1 MAQLLTESSGAPQKA
16 GNKWRAILITPGKGS
31 SGIYT
36 EETLREFGPQAFVKG
51 THSYV
56 DHPRSE
62 EDIRSPKNLIGVLAE
77 DARYEDGVG
86 LVAELDIMP
95 HWKEFVEAVAPHTG
109 LSIYAMGE
117 GDYNDDGEVVVENLI
132 PHPQNS
138 VDLVSYPGRP
148 GSKLA
153 DKLYE
158 AAIAMVEAGPGDL
171 KRGDFVSW
179 NSSGGRARGRIER
192 IVRDGSIK
200 VPNSDFTINGD
211 ADDPAALIR
220 LYRDG
225 SRTDTLVGHKFS
237 TLTKIEDLDEYYD
250 KDKKKKKRKMEAEP
264 GELAERDLV
273 RMDHGG
279 EMAYGQ
285 VAYIMTSGV
294 FPFEGDPLSIDASP
308 ESPVALIRVWME
320 EDGEWEPTPMLMG
333 HSISELTK
341 VSELGEMPESR
352 EETSAPM
359 SGKNGTAAKSAAATE
374 SKKKEEHMEL
384 KELSDQ
390 LAELPNLV
398 AAAVAEALAPA
409 VETEEKEEI
418 DIAAVAEAMV
428 EADLPEVSRKAVY
441 ESLRTGGD
449 LSEAIESQKAF
460 VESVKSHFKE
470 EAKATS
476 KNFEESVIVTTEEK
490 APRLS
495 EILNVKVGA

>member
-1 MAQLLTESSGAPQKA
+1 MAQLLTESSSAPEKV
-16 GNKWRAILITPGKGS
+16 GNKWRAVLITPGKGS

-36 EETLREFGPQAFVKG
+36 EETLREFGPKAFVKG

-117 GDYNDDGEVVVENLI
+117 GNYNDDGEVVVENLI
-132 PHPQNS
+132 PHTQNS

-158 AAIAMVEAGPGDL
+158 AAIAMVEAGPDEL
-171 KRGDFVSW
+171 SRGDFVSW

-192 IVRDGSIK
+192 IVRDGSVN
-200 VPNSDFTINGD
+200 VPDSDFTINAD

-237 TLTKIEDLDEYYD
+237 TLTKIEDLEEYD
-250 KDKKKKKRKMEAEP
+250 KKKKRKKLYE
-264 GELAERDLV
+264 DLPDNY
-273 RMDHGG
+273 RP
-279 EMAYGQ
+279 A
-285 VAYIMTSGV
+285 TSSDV
-294 FPFEGDPLSIDASP
+294 PEGRACGNCMFFN
-308 ESPVALIRVWME
+308 ESNLD
-320 EDGEWEPTPMLMG
+320 EDGNAFCERWDEYVAG
-333 HSISELTK
+333 
-341 VSELGEMPESR
+341 GNYCNAWQGR
-352 EETSAPM
+352 EEASAPM
-359 SGKNGTAAKSAAATE
+359 SGKNGTAAKTAAATE

-441 ESLRTGGD
+441 ESLRAGGD
-449 LSEAIESQKAF
+449 LAEAIESQKAF

>member
-1 MAQLLTESSGAPQKA
+1 MAQLLTESSSAPEKV
-16 GNKWRAILITPGKGS
+16 GNKWRAILITPGRGS

-36 EETLREFGPQAFVKG
+36 EETLREFGPKAFVKG

-86 LVAELDIMP
+86 LVAELDVMP

-117 GDYNDDGEVVVENLI
+117 GNYNDDGEVVVETLV
-132 PHPQNS
+132 PHTQNS

-158 AAIAMVEAGPGDL
+158 QAISMAAE
-171 KRGDFVSW
+171 S
-179 NSSGGRARGRIER
+179 
-192 IVRDGSIK
+192 
-200 VPNSDFTINGD
+200 
-211 ADDPAALIR
+211 
-220 LYRDG
+220 Y
-225 SRTDTLVGHKFS
+225 H
-237 TLTKIEDLDEYYD
+237 D
-250 KDKKKKKRKMEAEP
+250 KGKKKKKRKMEAEP
-264 GELAERDLV
+264 GELAEKDLV

-285 VAYIMTSGV
+285 VAYIMTNGV
-294 FPFEGDPLSIDASP
+294 FPFEGDPLAIEASP

-320 EDGEWEPTPMLMG
+320 EDGEWEPTQILMG

-341 VSELGEMPESR
+341 ISELGEAANR
-352 EETSAPM
+352 EEASAPM
-359 SGKNGTAAKSAAATE
+359 SGKNGTAATTAAATE

-390 LAELPNLV
+390 IAELPNLV
-398 AAAVAEALAPA
+398 ASAVAEALAPA

-428 EADLPEVSRKAVY
+428 EANLPEVSRKAVY
-441 ESLRTGGD
+441 ESLRAGVD
-449 LSEAIESQKAF
+449 LTESIESQKAF

-470 EAKATS
+470 EAAASAKVADET
-476 KNFEESVIVTTEEK
+476 VIVNTQEK

>member
-1 MAQLLTESSGAPQKA
+1 MAQLLTESSSAPQKV
-16 GNKWRAILITPGKGS
+16 GNKWRAVLITPGKGS

-117 GDYNDDGEVVVENLI
+117 GNYNDDGEVVVETLV
-132 PHPQNS
+132 PHTQNS

-158 AAIAMVEAGPGDL
+158 QAISMAAE
-171 KRGDFVSW
+171 SYH
-179 NSSGGRARGRIER
+179 
-192 IVRDGSIK
+192 
-200 VPNSDFTINGD
+200 
-211 ADDPAALIR
+211 DD
-220 LYRDG
+220 
-225 SRTDTLVGHKFS
+225 
-237 TLTKIEDLDEYYD
+237 
-250 KDKKKKKRKMEAEP
+250 DKKKKKRKKEAEP
-264 GELAERDLV
+264 GELREKDLV

-279 EMAYGQ
+279 DMAYGQ
-285 VAYIMTSGV
+285 VAYIMTNGV
-294 FPFEGDPLSIDASP
+294 FPFEGDPLAIEASP

-320 EDGEWEPTPMLMG
+320 EDGGWEPTPILMG

-341 VSELGEMPESR
+341 VSELGEMPEGR
-352 EETSAPM
+352 EEASAPM
-359 SGKNGTAAKSAAATE
+359 SGKNGTAAKTAAATE

-428 EADLPEVSRKAVY
+428 EANLPEVSRKAVY
-441 ESLRTGGD
+441 ESLRAGAD
-449 LSEAIESQKAF
+449 LTESIESQKAF

-470 EAKATS
+470 EASASAKVADET
-476 KNFEESVIVTTEEK
+476 VIVNTQEK

-495 EILNVKVGA
+495 DILNVKVGA

>member
-1 MAQLLTESSGAPQKA
+1 MAKLLTESSSAPVKS
-16 GNKWRAILITPGKGS
+16 GNNWRAVLITPGKGS
-31 SGIYT
+31 SGVYT
-36 EETLREFGPQAFVKG
+36 EGMLREYGPAAFKRG

-62 EDIRSPKNLIGVLAE
+62 EDVRSPKNLIGVLAE

-86 LVAELDIMP
+86 LVAELEIMP

-117 GDYNDDGEVVVENLI
+117 GNYNDDGEVVVENLI
-132 PHPQNS
+132 PHTQNS

-158 AAIAMVEAGPGDL
+158 AAISMVEAEPGDL
-171 KRGDFVSW
+171 SRGDFVSW

-192 IVRDGSIK
+192 IVRDGSIS
-200 VPNSDFTINGD
+200 VPDSDFTINGTE
-211 ADDPAALIR
+211 DDPAALIR

-237 TLTKIEDLDEYYD
+237 TLTKISSLDEY
-250 KDKKKKKRKMEAEP
+250 DKKKKKRKKIYE
-264 GELAERDLV
+264 ELPD
-273 RMDHGG
+273 
-279 EMAYGQ
+279 AYRP
-285 VAYIMTSGV
+285 ATSDDV
-294 FPFEGDPLSIDASP
+294 PEGRACGNCIFFN
-308 ESPVALIRVWME
+308 ESNLD
-320 EDGEWEPTPMLMG
+320 EDGNAFCEKWDDYVAG
-333 HSISELTK
+333 GFYCDAWK
-341 VSELGEMPESR
+341 GR
-352 EETSAPM
+352 EEASAPM
-359 SGKNGTAAKSAAATE
+359 SGKNGTAATTAAATE
-374 SKKKEEHMEL
+374 SDKKEENMEL

-390 LAELPNLV
+390 IAELPNLV
-398 AAAVAEALAPA
+398 ASAVAEALAPA

-441 ESLRTGGD
+441 ESLRAGGD
-449 LSEAIESQKAF
+449 LAEAIESQKAF

-470 EAKATS
+470 EAKAAP
-476 KNFEESVIVTTEEK
+476 KAEETVIVTTEEK
-490 APRLS
+490 APSLS

>member
-1 MAQLLTESSGAPQKA
+1 MTQLLSESSSAPVKS
-16 GNKWRAILITPGKGS
+16 GNNWRAVLITPGKGS
-31 SGIYT
+31 SGVYT
-36 EETLREFGPQAFVKG
+36 ESMLREYGPKAFKRG

-56 DHPRSE
+56 DHPRGE

-86 LVAELDIMP
+86 LVAELEIMP

-117 GDYNDDGEVVVENLI
+117 GNYNDDGEVVVENLI
-132 PHPQNS
+132 PHTQNS

-158 AAIAMVEAGPGDL
+158 QAVALAMEAEPGDV
-171 KRGDFVSW
+171 KRGDYVSW

-192 IVRDGSIK
+192 IVRRGTLN
-200 VPNSDFTINGD
+200 VPDSDFTLNAS

-220 LYRDG
+220 VYRDG
-225 SRTDTLVGHKFS
+225 ERTDTLVGHRLS
-237 TLTKIEDLDEYYD
+237 TLTKISDIGESL
-250 KDKKKKKRKMEAEP
+250 REAEP
-264 GELAERDLV
+264 GQLRERDLV

-279 EMAYGQ
+279 DMAYGQ
-285 VAYIMTSGV
+285 VAYIMTEGV
-294 FPFEGDPLSIDASP
+294 FPFEGDPLQITATPD
-308 ESPVALIRVWME
+308 SPVALIRVWME
-320 EDGEWEPTPMLMG
+320 EDGEWQPTEMLMG
-333 HSISELTK
+333 HEISTLTK
-341 VSELGEMPESR
+341 ISELGE
-352 EETSAPM
+352 
-359 SGKNGTAAKSAAATE
+359 SGHGIEGTAASTAAATIE
-374 SKKKEEHMEL
+374 NKKEGNSMEL

-390 LAELPNLV
+390 IAELPNLV
-398 AAAVAEALAPA
+398 ATAVAEALAPA
-409 VETEEKEEI
+409 EEPEKDEVDVE
-418 DIAAVAEAMV
+418 AVAEAMV

-441 ESLRTGGD
+441 ESLKAGGD
-449 LSEAIESQKAF
+449 LAEAIEAQKGF

-470 EAKATS
+470 EAKAAPAA
-476 KNFEESVIVTTEEK
+476 EETVIVNTEEK